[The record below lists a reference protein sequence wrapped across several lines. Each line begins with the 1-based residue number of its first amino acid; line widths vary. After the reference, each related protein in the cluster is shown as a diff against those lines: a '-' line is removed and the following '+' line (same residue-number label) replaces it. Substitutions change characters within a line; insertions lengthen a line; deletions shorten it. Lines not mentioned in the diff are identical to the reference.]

1 MTTPRHTLVDSAAP
15 CFYHLVS
22 RCVRRSWLCG
32 KDRRSRRNYEHRR
45 QWLVDRLHQLSRAYA
60 IELHA
65 YAIMSNHF
73 HLVIYYDPN
82 AAAGWSDDELADRW
96 IAASPPRT
104 KDGQIDHGAAALQR
118 TDIMADRQ
126 QLERIRRQLGSLSRF
141 MKHLK
146 QPIARRANI
155 EDGCTGHFFEQRFY
169 SGALLTEDAVLAA
182 MAYVDLN
189 PIRSRI
195 AESIT
200 ASQYTSAAERIDQ
213 ANGHPKLLEA
223 YLAPLASGLTESAG
237 IVLTLSLSN
246 YLSHLDQ
253 LKGSA
258 EGSSQRVRADKIEKW
273 RQRIAI
279 LAKRQR
285 VFGTSELVREWLS
298 ARGLQMRE
306 VPLS

>member
-32 KDRRSRRNYEHRR
+32 TDRRSRRNYEHRR
-45 QWLVDRLHQLSRAYA
+45 QWLVDRLHQLSCAYA

-65 YAIMSNHF
+65 YAVMSNHF
-73 HLVIYYDPN
+73 HLVVYYDPR
-82 AAAGWSDDELADRW
+82 AGANWSDGELADRW

-104 KDGQIDHGAAALQR
+104 KDGQTDDCATALLR
-118 TDIMADRQ
+118 DEIMADRHK
-126 QLERIRRQLGSLSRF
+126 LERIRCQLGSLSMF

-169 SGALLTEDAVLAA
+169 SGALLNEDAVIAA

-189 PIRSRI
+189 PIRAQI
-195 AESIT
+195 AESIE
-200 ASQYTSAAERIDQ
+200 ASRYTSAAERIDQ
-213 ANGHPKLLEA
+213 ASGHPELLET

-237 IVLTLSLSN
+237 IVLPLSLSN

-253 LKGSA
+253 LKTSA
-258 EGSSQRVRADKIEKW
+258 SGSSRRAVSDKIEKW
-273 RQRIAI
+273 RQRVAI

-306 VPLS
+306 VPFG